1 MAEGSGSGRW
11 QRRRQVAAVD
21 GDKAALVAPF
31 RARASDFTGRGFV
44 ALCQKPGRGKRGKEK
59 RRKRF
64 GARSRA
70 CDCSAGVGL

>member
-1 MAEGSGSGRW
+1 MGGSGRW
-11 QRRRQVAAVD
+11 QGRRQVAAID

-59 RRKRF
+59 RF